1 MRFEFKKLFA
11 SVFMWI
17 IFGIVLAYLVIY
29 IVIPADGINF
39 YPNSQ
44 HLNALLNT
52 LNESGMTPDG
62 QIEFCRAKQEEISSW
77 AFGEN
82 RADKGEYTDTVY
94 DDYILLDCAV
104 DVLERIYHDI
114 PENRTAIVK
123 DALRNITEENAK
135 SEPDLG
141 VIRMNSLAAKKYN
154 RIVECEVRYT
164 GHFDPVYN
172 VYDDEPWDY
181 VMIFFAV
188 ILTARMFTLDISRG
202 SFKMVFSSKNG
213 RIKLFTKQ
221 LSACL
226 SVVGGMILLHTLSGM
241 LVGAICYGVNDFS
254 LPVQMAAPFCA
265 CPFALNLGGYYAV
278 RTLGKLLFYFSCVTF
293 TALIAILSKRAL
305 PTAAAGVIFC
315 LAPAVLMSRLYVAT
329 KTEYTAI
336 TAQKTLN
343 VLKCFVPQSF
353 LNIKMYFV
361 DFDYAEIFG
370 FPMSRII
377 CIFCVTGILILA
389 EVVISA
395 RIFGRETR

>member
-1 MRFEFKKLFA
+1 
-11 SVFMWI
+11 MWI
-17 IFGIVLAYLVIY
+17 IFGIVLAYLGIY
-29 IVIPADGINF
+29 IIVPVDDGKM

-44 HLNALLNT
+44 HLNELLNT
-52 LNESGMTPDG
+52 LNERGMTHDG
-62 QIEFCRAKQEEISSW
+62 QIEFCRAKQEEISSR

-82 RADKGEYTDTVY
+82 RQDKGEYTDTIY

-104 DVLERIYHDI
+104 DALERIYNEI
-114 PENRTAIVK
+114 PEYRTAVVK

-135 SEPDLG
+135 SEPDMG
-141 VIRMNSLAAKKYN
+141 VIRMNSLAVKKYN
-154 RIVECEVRYT
+154 RIVDCEVRYF
-164 GHFDPVYN
+164 GHFNMVCDF
-172 VYDDEPWDY
+172 YDDEPWDY

-221 LSACL
+221 LSACFL
-226 SVVGGMILLHTLSGM
+226 VVGGIILLHTLIGISI
-241 LVGAICYGVNDFS
+241 GAICYGVNDFS

-265 CPFALNLGGYYAV
+265 CPFAMSIDGYYAV
-278 RTLGKLLFYFSCVTF
+278 RTAGKLLFYFSCVTF
-293 TALIAILSKRAL
+293 TALAAILSKRTL

-315 LAPAVLMSRLYVAT
+315 LAPAVLMSRLYVAA
-329 KTEYTAI
+329 KNEYTAI

-343 VLKCFVPQSF
+343 ALKCFVPQSF
-353 LNIKMYFV
+353 LNIKTFFE

-377 CIFCVTGILILA
+377 CVFCVTGILILA
-389 EVVISA
+389 EIVISA